1 LKASFFN
8 LQVERGIMPNIARCD
23 QSLCT
28 FCGACRNSVACPAGE
43 VLGSGCI
50 GCGAC
55 ELACSGSAIH
65 LIEDSGKRKKIRI
78 NIDGKSFSV
87 PEKITLKDALGLAG
101 ISFSHEEAP
110 CGVGGC
116 WCCAMLANG
125 YPVPACVTSVRE
137 GMIIDMQAEIEPRR
151 VVTGFGPHMVGG
163 VGTPVVIRNYAYPVE
178 VACFTHGCNLRCPQC
193 QNHVMAFTG
202 GMEMMPEEAAAM
214 LRNMRVIHHVN
225 RMAFS
230 GGECTLNR
238 RWLIQAIK
246 ELKKLNPD
254 EKARIHVDTN
264 GSILTGDYLDE
275 LVAAGMTD
283 AGIDLKGLRLE
294 TFQRITGVEDSE
306 LAKKYL
312 KNAWNAVKYLLEN
325 YQQVFV
331 GIGIPYNKELIS
343 KEEIRELGKKI
354 AGLSETVQVC
364 VLDYRPAFR
373 RNLEQPAV
381 EEMIKIKE
389 ILNGAGLRNV
399 FVQTS
404 RGHIGP

>member
-1 LKASFFN
+1 
-8 LQVERGIMPNIARCD
+8 MPNIARCN
-23 QSLCT
+23 QSLCN
-28 FCGACRNSVACPAGE
+28 FCGTCRNSVACPAGE
-43 VLGSGCI
+43 VLGSDCI

-65 LIEDSGKRKKIRI
+65 LIEDSGKRKKILI
-78 NIDGKSFSV
+78 NIDGRSFSV

-101 ISFSHEEAP
+101 ISHEEAP

-116 WCCAMLANG
+116 WCCAVLANG
-125 YPVPACVTSVRE
+125 YPVPACVTGVRE
-137 GMIIDMQAEIEPRR
+137 GMSIDTQAEIEPRR

-163 VGTPVVIRNYAYPVE
+163 VGTPVDIRNYAYPVE

-193 QNHVMAFTG
+193 QNHIMAFTG
-202 GMEMMPEEAAAM
+202 GMEMMPGEAAAM

-246 ELKKLNPD
+246 ELKRLNPD

-275 LVAAGMTD
+275 LAASGMTD

-294 TFQRITGVEDSE
+294 TFQRITGIKDSE
-306 LAKKYL
+306 LAKRYL
-312 KNAWNAVKYLLEN
+312 ENAWNAVKYLLEN

-343 KEEIRELGKKI
+343 KEEIQEIGEKI

-373 RNLEQPAV
+373 KNLEQPAV
-381 EEMIKIKE
+381 GEMIKIKE
-389 ILNGAGLRNV
+389 ILNGTGLRNV
-399 FVQTS
+399 FIQTS